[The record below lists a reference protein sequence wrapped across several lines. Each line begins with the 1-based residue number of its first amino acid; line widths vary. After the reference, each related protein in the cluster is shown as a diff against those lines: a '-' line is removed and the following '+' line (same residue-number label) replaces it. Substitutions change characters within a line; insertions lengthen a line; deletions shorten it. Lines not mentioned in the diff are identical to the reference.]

1 MLTVYENE
9 VLKRKF
15 GTDESG
21 NKQKARE
28 QNKMRKCM
36 YFEGYSESTKWTRH
50 TEFTGQTRKEHRMS
64 HRK

>member
-15 GTDESG
+15 GTDERG

-28 QNKMRKCM
+28 QGKIRKCM
-36 YFEGYSESTKWTRH
+36 YFEGYSDSTKWTRH
-50 TEFTGQTRKEHRMS
+50 TEFTGQKI
-64 HRK
+64 